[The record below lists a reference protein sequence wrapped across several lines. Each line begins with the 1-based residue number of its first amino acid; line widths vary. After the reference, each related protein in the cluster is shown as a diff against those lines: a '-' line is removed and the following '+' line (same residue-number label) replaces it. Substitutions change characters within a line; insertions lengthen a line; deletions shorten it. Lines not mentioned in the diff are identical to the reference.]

1 MLHCCLVF
9 SVLFLITDT
18 VVRFT
23 KRFNAFSKPFLL
35 CCPLLIGH
43 AVRHGVCLARLRVSR
58 PALGDIVHIVK
69 VRRCSAS
76 TPGVKRWSCYAYSI
90 FGHGVYFAVKLC
102 AQAACF
108 AVERFDNDVLFN
120 IKDFEA
126 VFLYIK
132 VYK

>member
-9 SVLFLITDT
+9 SVLFLITDA

-23 KRFNAFSKPFLL
+23 KRFNGFRKPCLL
-35 CCPLLIGH
+35 CRPLLIGH
-43 AVRHGVCLARLRVSR
+43 AARHGVCLARLRVSR
-58 PALGDIVHIVK
+58 PAFGDIVHIIEI
-69 VRRCSAS
+69 RRCCASA
-76 TPGVKRWSCYAYSI
+76 PRVKRRSSHAYSV

-102 AQAACF
+102 AQVACF
-108 AVERFDNDVLFN
+108 AVKRFDNDVLFN
-120 IKDFEA
+120 VKVFEA